1 MVTDC
6 VVIPVYNAEK
16 YLESCLESVLN
27 QKSTSAFEVILVND
41 GSKDSSPEICDRY
54 GAQHSCITVIHQ
66 PNQGVSAARNAGLAA
81 AKAQYVLFLDS
92 DDCWKPDM
100 LQTMDA
106 VIAHQPDMAVV
117 GYEQFWEDG
126 TGGIDLPP
134 VEAAG
139 MTGEEYVQ
147 AHSKKGC
154 MPIVTCWSAAFRREF
169 LMQHDLKFLAGI
181 SYGEDFYFHMS
192 ALKRA
197 QSVYSIRK
205 ALYCYREN
213 PQSIT
218 HTPTRKKT
226 QDLLTMCAGA
236 YRIFPCAMLAD
247 YYCMNILNLGK
258 HSKADAA
265 QLLDVLRENEDIL
278 RAVSGKKPRIAR
290 MLYRILGY
298 YRASRLVRG
307 LIDAREA
314 KT

>member
-1 MVTDC
+1 MVTYC

-41 GSKDSSPEICDRY
+41 GSRDGSPEICDRY
-54 GAQHSCITVIHQ
+54 AARYDCITVIHQ
-66 PNQGVSAARNAGLAA
+66 PNQGVSAARNAGIAA
-81 AKAQYVLFLDS
+81 AKGQYVLFLDS

-100 LQTMDA
+100 LQSLDE
-106 VIAHQPDMAVV
+106 VIDRQPDMAVV

-126 TGGIDLPP
+126 AGGTDLPP

-139 MTGEEYVQ
+139 MTGEDYVQ
-147 AHSKKGC
+147 AHSEMGC

-192 ALKRA
+192 ALKAA
-197 QSVYSIRK
+197 QVVYSIRK
-205 ALYCYREN
+205 PLYCYREN

-226 QDLLTMCAGA
+226 QDLLTMCAGV
-236 YRIFPCAMLAD
+236 YRMFPCAMLAD

-258 HSKADAA
+258 HTREDAA
-265 QLLDVLRENEDIL
+265 QLRDLLRENEDIL
-278 RAVSGKKPRIAR
+278 LAVSGKKPRIAR
-290 MLYRILGY
+290 NLYKTLGY
-298 YRASRLVRG
+298 YRASRLVRI
-307 LIDAREA
+307 LIDARDA